1 MLINWNKHSMKPFM
15 YTLQPGIFCLLHSSG
30 FYFFFFKESP
40 DPTSLNWF
48 LDPLIQRLPWWFSG
62 KESAC
67 TVRRHRRPGFN
78 PWVRKIPWKR
88 KWQPTPVFLPGKVH
102 GQRSLVGYSPWGF
115 KELDTT
121 EHTHTHTVIYNTNFS
136 KLQPKGRFHP
146 VTSSVYVQWAKAGFS
161 FFISKWL
168 GRIQRRIFY
177 DIWKLGELKFQSP

>member
-15 YTLQPGIFCLLHSSG
+15 YTLQPGIFCLLHSTG

-88 KWQPTPVFLPGKVH
+88 KWQPTPVFLPGE
-102 GQRSLVGYSPWGF
+102 SPWTEEPGGLQPIGSQRVRHTEQLYF
-115 KELDTT
+115 HFPFSLYHEPTLVLDT
-121 EHTHTHTVIYNTNFS
+121 VFY
-136 KLQPKGRFHP
+136 L
-146 VTSSVYVQWAKAGFS
+146 
-161 FFISKWL
+161 FFL
-168 GRIQRRIFY
+168 VV
-177 DIWKLGELKFQSP
+177 